1 MEESEVELP
10 IRVDRMVHK
19 IFRFRDAHTLRNR
32 CFIVPNSK
40 RHIVTTTYLQYIE
53 DPGQVD
59 SYAWRAALLNFL
71 YHAIAE
77 WKKKTS
83 AKKTLDGNIWVILSS
98 GMSKSIESSAAESSM
113 GGVTT
118 FFYGDSI
125 DDSAADDPTRK

>member
-1 MEESEVELP
+1 MLSFLLIV
-10 IRVDRMVHK
+10 
-19 IFRFRDAHTLRNR
+19 R

-83 AKKTLDGNIWVILSS
+83 AKKTLDGNIWVILVSFGS
-98 GMSKSIESSAAESSM
+98 FNNLKHLSCMYK
-113 GGVTT
+113 
-118 FFYGDSI
+118 Y
-125 DDSAADDPTRK
+125 KNKK